1 MASQVHGRID
11 RSENEQQM
19 CRRCQRVHGRIDRS
33 ESCRHTPRYQCFV
46 HGRIDRS
53 EKPRLP
59 HRQSTLVHGRIDRSE
74 IPSKPHHSANQV
86 HGRIGCSKI
95 SFSQQPYRKRLAE
108 RGLRLGARQ
117 VHGKMCRLLQWLYT
131 WLHFLINVMPSCYKL
146 QAQRLGGICFPSA
159 VYSFAAGRKAGVAC
173 HRRYCTW

>member
-1 MASQVHGRID
+1 MAVHGRID
-11 RSENEQQM
+11 RSEIVFCSCEAINE
-19 CRRCQRVHGRIDRS
+19 VHGRIDRS
-33 ESCRHTPRYQCFV
+33 ESSWQEWESGGRV

>member
-1 MASQVHGRID
+1 M
-11 RSENEQQM
+11 RS
-19 CRRCQRVHGRIDRS
+19 RRVHGRIDRS
-33 ESCRHTPRYQCFV
+33 ETHHRKPISRSAVHGRIDRSEIQLRAKQPNILV

-53 EKPRLP
+53 EK
-59 HRQSTLVHGRIDRSE
+59 QWYTLAHVLG
-74 IPSKPHHSANQV
+74 V